1 MRMPLIA
8 GNWKMFKTR
17 SAAAE
22 FAAAFLQNYT
32 ASDVEVAILAPFTN
46 LADLVQAFKSS
57 GVKIGA
63 QNMHFA
69 DEGAYTGEIS
79 PLMLKDLNIDYCI
92 IGHSERRQHFAETD
106 EVVNQKLKAAF
117 RHGINPIL
125 CVGEVRSER
134 ETGQASAVVTSQLN
148 KALTDIKAREA
159 AGLTVAYEPVWAI
172 GTGLTAT
179 PEQAGEMCAVIRQI
193 LIDLY
198 GEETADQIRILYGG
212 SVKPDNATELLNQY
226 EIDGALVGGA
236 SLDPV
241 NFLNIVQF

>member
-46 LADLVQAFKSS
+46 LADLVQAFKGS

-106 EVVNQKLKAAF
+106 EEVNQKLKAAF
-117 RHGINPIL
+117 RHGIKPIL

-134 ETGQASAVVTSQLN
+134 EAGQANAVVTSQLN
-148 KALTDIKAREA
+148 KALTDIKSREA